1 MARNIPLLDASWLY
15 VESKEAP
22 MHVGSMAVFTVP
34 EGETATQ
41 AIARIVQML
50 RNSMEFAPP
59 FNYRLSNPRLLT
71 LMPRWVEV
79 DKVDLDYHFRHS
91 ALPAPGGE
99 RELGTLISRLHSHPL
114 DFRKPLWEMHLIEGL
129 YGNRFA
135 LYTKMHHSLMDG
147 VGAMRLMERIFGK
160 TAKESLELPAPW
172 SVGTISKRKKV
183 DAQQHFV
190 DQARVAWEAAKLN
203 GQSLPAAGKALI
215 NLMREA
221 VKPTDPALATP
232 FSGPRSIVNMRV
244 GGARRLATQ
253 TYPLERIRKVAEA
266 AEVSVNDIFLAI
278 CASALRRY
286 LMERGALPDES
297 LTAGLPVSVRP
308 ADDLD
313 GGNAISFILANLNT
327 TQADPLV
334 RLREIRRSTQL
345 AKTNLQAMPK
355 EALNNYTMM
364 LMAPMMLQLVSGLGG
379 LMRPIFNT
387 VISNVPGPARDLYF
401 SGCRLEQFYP
411 ISLIPHGQALNITV
425 VSYSGQFNVAFTG
438 DHDAL
443 PSMQRLSVYTGD
455 ALEELEVLLGVKKAS
470 GTGKAAAVKAEKPAK
485 ASPASKTA
493 VRKPRAKAEAGK
505 PKKPSARKT
514 AATMAAAAVAKAS
527 SGT

>member
-22 MHVGSMAVFTVP
+22 MHVGSMAIFAVP
-34 EGETATQ
+34 EGETTQQ
-41 AIARIVQML
+41 AIGRIVQLL
-50 RNSMEFAPP
+50 RNSVEFAPP
-59 FNYRLSNPRLLT
+59 FNYRLSSPRLLT
-71 LMPRWVEV
+71 LMPKWIEA
-79 DKVDLDYHFRHS
+79 DKIDLDYHFRHS

-147 VGAMRLMERIFGK
+147 VGGMRLMERIFGK
-160 TAKESLELPAPW
+160 SAKESMTLPAPW
-172 SVGTISKRKKV
+172 SVGTISKKKKNTE
-183 DAQQHFV
+183 QQHFA
-190 DQARVAWEAAKLN
+190 DQAREAWEAAKLS
-203 GQSLPAAGKALI
+203 GQSLPAAGRALMD
-215 NLMREA
+215 LMREA

-232 FSGPRSIVNMRV
+232 FSGPKSIVNKRV

-253 TYPLERIRKVAEA
+253 TYPLERIRAVAEA
-266 AEVSVNDIFLAI
+266 AKVSVNDIFLAI
-278 CASALRRY
+278 CSSSIRRY
-286 LMERGALPDES
+286 LLERDALPSES

-313 GGNAISFILANLNT
+313 GGNAISFIIANLYT
-327 TQADPLV
+327 TESDPLT
-334 RLREIRRSTQL
+334 RLKEIRRSTQL
-345 AKTNLQAMPK
+345 AKANLQAMPK
-355 EALNNYTMM
+355 EAINNYTIM

-379 LMRPIFNT
+379 LTRPIFNT
-387 VISNVPGPARDLYF
+387 VISNVPGPSRDLYF

-443 PSMQRLSVYTGD
+443 PSMQRLSVYTGE
-455 ALEELEVLLGVKKAS
+455 ALEELEAALGVKWESK
-470 GTGKAAAVKAEKPAK
+470 KAEPAVASKATTKPAGEK
-485 ASPASKTA
+485 RPAPAKKPA
-493 VRKPRAKAEAGK
+493 ARKPATAKVGAGK
-505 PKKPSARKT
+505 PVK
-514 AATMAAAAVAKAS
+514 AAED
-527 SGT
+527 

>member
-1 MARNIPLLDASWLY
+1 MARYIPVLDASWLY

-22 MHVGSMAVFTVP
+22 MHVGSMAIFTV
-34 EGETATQ
+34 EGEPVQA
-41 AIARIVQML
+41 AIARIVSLL
-50 RNSMEFAPP
+50 RNSTEFSPP
-59 FNYRLSNPRLLT
+59 FNYRLSNPRLMT
-71 LMPRWVEV
+71 LWPKWIEV

-91 ALPAPGGE
+91 ALPSPGGE

-160 TAKESLELPAPW
+160 SAEDSLKLPAPW
-172 SVGTISKRKKV
+172 SVGTVRKKKKV
-183 DAQQHFV
+183 DPQSHFT
-190 DQARVAWEAAKLN
+190 DQARVAWEAAKLS
-203 GQSLPAAGKALI
+203 GQSLPAAGKALLD
-215 NLMREA
+215 LMKEA

-232 FSGPRSIVNMRV
+232 FSGPKSIVNGRV

-266 AEVSVNDIFLAI
+266 AGVSVNDIFLAI
-278 CASALRRY
+278 CSSSLRRY
-286 LMERGALPDES
+286 LLERNALPDEP

-313 GGNAISFILANLNT
+313 GGNAISFILANLYT
-327 TQADPLV
+327 TEADPLE
-334 RLREIRRSTQL
+334 RLKQINRSTQM
-345 AKTNLQAMPK
+345 AKANLQAMPK
-355 EALNNYTMM
+355 EAINNYTIM
-364 LMAPMMLQLVSGLGG
+364 LMAPMMLQLVTGLGG
-379 LMRPIFNT
+379 LTRPIFNT
-387 VISNVPGPARDLYF
+387 VISNVPGPSQDLYF

-425 VSYSGQFNVAFTG
+425 VSYAGQFNVAFTG

-443 PSMQRLSVYTGD
+443 PSMQRLSVYTGE
-455 ALEELEVLLGVKKAS
+455 ALEELEQLLGAPW
-470 GTGKAAAVKAEKPAK
+470 KPAK
-485 ASPASKTA
+485 VARAAPAPAT
-493 VRKPRAKAEAGK
+493 AKAASAK
-505 PKKPSARKT
+505 PAARKRVSK
-514 AATMAAAAVAKAS
+514 VAED
-527 SGT
+527 